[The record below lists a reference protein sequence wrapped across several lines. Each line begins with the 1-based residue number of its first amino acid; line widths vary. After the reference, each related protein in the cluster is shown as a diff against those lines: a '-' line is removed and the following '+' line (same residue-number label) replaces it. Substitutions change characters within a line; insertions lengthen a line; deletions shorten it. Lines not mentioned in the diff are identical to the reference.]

1 MEEEK
6 DKKFR
11 ALIKL
16 MLWLI
21 FIVFV
26 ILIINF
32 SK

>member
-1 MEEEK
+1 MEEDK

-26 ILIINF
+26 ILLINF

>member
-1 MEEEK
+1 MEEGK

-11 ALIKL
+11 AIIKL
-16 MLWLI
+16 LLWLI

-26 ILIINF
+26 ILVINF

>member
-1 MEEEK
+1 MDNQDK

-16 MLWLI
+16 ILWFI

-26 ILIINF
+26 IMLVKFN
-32 SK
+32 